1 MWHTGNWGEGFCN
14 GTFLGFG
21 PGLIGW
27 IFPLVFLSLIIFGV
41 FLIVRRLIS
50 GKLFYK
56 NNAIDILKTR
66 YASGEINQQ
75 EFSEIKS
82 DLSSR

>member
-14 GTFLGFG
+14 GSFLSFG

-27 IFPLVFLSLIIFGV
+27 IFPLVFLSFIIFGV
-41 FLIVRRLIS
+41 FLIVRRLIF
-50 GKLFYK
+50 GNHFNK

-82 DLSSR
+82 GLSSR